1 MMYIRGTGTVKPFE
15 VYTTY
20 LALKRHFSS
29 SYDYFKYRG
38 KTRCSESSFYSRKD
52 RYFFERM
59 SRKLSDE
66 EVKLYFLSCFLA
78 TDNPSSIWVG
88 EIMRTGENNFRE
100 LVKRHQSMSYI
111 FTQECEAIFSEH
123 KLPEAFDATMG
134 HPPILKGY
142 LRGEV
147 SIETLVILEMIFG
160 FSKNLDRKLKDPVW
174 DIVCM
179 KMKKYRPFL
188 NIELDKFKKILRN
201 IVYV

>member
-1 MMYIRGTGTVKPFE
+1 MRVKTKLAPFE

-20 LALKRHFSS
+20 LALKRHFTSNT
-29 SYDYFKYRG
+29 YNYFKYRG
-38 KTRCSESSFYSRKD
+38 KTRTSTNSFNKRKDKYVFEKLSRK
-52 RYFFERM
+52 YG
-59 SRKLSDE
+59 DE
-66 EVKLYFLSCFLA
+66 EIKLYFLASFVYSDA
-78 TDNPSSIWVG
+78 PASVWVG
-88 EIMRTGENNFRE
+88 DIIRVGEKQFQQ
-100 LVKRHQSMSYI
+100 LIKTHQSLSYL
-111 FTQECEAIFSEH
+111 FTQECEAIFSQH

-147 SIETLVILEMIFG
+147 SIETLVILEMVFG

-179 KMKKYRPFL
+179 KMRKYRPFL